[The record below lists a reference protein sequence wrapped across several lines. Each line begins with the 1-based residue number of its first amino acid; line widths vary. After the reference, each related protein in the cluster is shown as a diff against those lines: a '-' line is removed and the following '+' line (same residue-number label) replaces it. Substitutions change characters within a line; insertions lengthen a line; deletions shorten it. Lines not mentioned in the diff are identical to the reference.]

1 MATLVIIE
9 GPLKD
14 QKFALANHKLVMI
27 GRDASCTIQ
36 IVDPELSR
44 YHLQIATD
52 PEEGRHYALDH
63 GSRNGVYVNGV
74 QVDDR
79 RVLGDGDL
87 IEAGQT
93 KIVYTTNDAANA
105 DYVRASLKRYGEGHV
120 PTQSGD

>member
-63 GSRNGVYVNGV
+63 DSRNGVYVNGV

-87 IEAGQT
+87 IEVGQT